1 MLLLCLDLRCPTV
14 NGEQIQVTTFG
25 GFGGQAAAFGME
37 ISVGEFDGKWLAFSL
52 QGNTIPPGYF
62 HLTTLNINSLES
74 YGCDPDS
81 FGLIGGVVTDINVR
95 KKHKKK
101 PQGELSS
108 LHNFGVR
115 DWNLSLL
122 IYCAWITFC

>member
-1 MLLLCLDLRCPTV
+1 MLSLWLGLRYSTV

-25 GFGGQAAAFGME
+25 GFGGQAAAVGMD

-52 QGNTIPPGYF
+52 QGKTIPAGYF

-95 KKHKKK
+95 EMQFEKSIGENLLS
-101 PQGELSS
+101 PQLWCLNIE
-108 LHNFGVR
+108 VA
-115 DWNLSLL
+115 L
-122 IYCAWITFC
+122 IF